1 MSALHAWHRETFA
14 KTTEVTLQPKHYSG
28 QFGGTFP
35 QGPDGQP
42 LGPTT
47 REIKSAR
54 AVVCQRVV
62 NGMSPA
68 EWKAAQ
74 EAFDASHEGLDLHDE
89 DAGVRRNH
97 CEVWL
102 LKSLFEADHAGL
114 PAASEPALLSLLEHH
129 AGTKALELLRADL
142 VASVTP

>member
-14 KTTEVTLQPKHYSG
+14 KTTEVTLQPKHYAG
-28 QFGGTFP
+28 RFGGIFP
-35 QGPDGQP
+35 QDASGAP

-47 REIKSAR
+47 RPIKSAR

-74 EAFDASHEGLDLHDE
+74 EAFDASTEGLELHDE
-89 DAGVRRNH
+89 DAGVRRDH

-102 LKSLFEADHAGL
+102 LRCLFDEEHEHM
-114 PAASEPALLSLLEHH
+114 PAATEPALL
-129 AGTKALELLRADL
+129 ELLDLHATPARLDAHRARL
-142 VASVTP
+142 VEMVQP